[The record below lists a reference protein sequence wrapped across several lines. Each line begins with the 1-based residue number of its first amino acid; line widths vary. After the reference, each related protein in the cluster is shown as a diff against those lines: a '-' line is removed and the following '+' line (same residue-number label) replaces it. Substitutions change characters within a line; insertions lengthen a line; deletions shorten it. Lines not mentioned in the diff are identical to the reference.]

1 MRLSFACSPLVFAD
15 SVVVTFCLNALRMDL
30 NVKLEQQ
37 EKDMEQQKR
46 KHETFQALSDKHV
59 SVLCVMS
66 RTDSCA

>member
-1 MRLSFACSPLVFAD
+1 MVFIA
-15 SVVVTFCLNALRMDL
+15 VTFVLSVEL

-59 SVLCVMS
+59 SACHVTCMWPSCGVHV
-66 RTDSCA
+66 TDM